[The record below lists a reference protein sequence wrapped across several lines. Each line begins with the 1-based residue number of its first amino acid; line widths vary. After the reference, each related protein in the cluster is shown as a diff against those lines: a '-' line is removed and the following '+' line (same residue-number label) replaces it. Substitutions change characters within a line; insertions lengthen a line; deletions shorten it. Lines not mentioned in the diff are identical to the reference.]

1 MNSELAHSL
10 QESEFFTEVKELLLQ
25 ARSRAYTTVNVI
37 MSQTYWQIGKRIV
50 EQELKGND
58 RAEYG
63 SQIIK
68 RLAQSL
74 SSDFGEG
81 LSVAN
86 LFNFRKFYLTFPDE
100 EKVYTLC
107 RKLSWSHIRLIMR
120 CEDELERQYYIS
132 ESSEHNW
139 SVRTLERNL
148 KTDSFHRLISQSS
161 LTEQKEPLT
170 QHEFVKDPYVMEFL
184 GIKGDGKFLENEL
197 ESAIIDN
204 IEQFLLELG
213 SGFSFVGRQMRI
225 STETMHFYVDL
236 VFYNYLLKCFVLIDL
251 KTDKLTHQ
259 DIGQMEMYV
268 RMFDDLKRQ
277 PDDNPTI
284 GIILCKDKDETLVKY
299 SVLNEAKQI
308 FASKYKLILPSEE
321 KLIAALDQKEL
332 LK

>member
-1 MNSELAHSL
+1 MEKSL
-10 QESEFFTEVKELLLQ
+10 TTSAQESKFYADIRELLLQ
-25 ARSRAYTTVNVI
+25 ARKHAYSTVNTI

-50 EQELKGND
+50 EQEQRGKN

-63 SQIIK
+63 SFLIK

-74 SSDFGEG
+74 AVDFGEG

-86 LFNFRKFYLTFPDE
+86 LKNFRRFYLTYPDH
-100 EKVYTLC
+100 EKSYTLC
-107 RKLSWSHIRLIMR
+107 SLLSWSHIRLIIR
-120 CEDELERQYYIS
+120 CVNELERDYYIE
-132 ESSEHNW
+132 ESSKYSW
-139 SVRTLERNL
+139 SVRTLERKI
-148 KTDSFHRLISQSS
+148 KTDTFHRLISQSS
-161 LTEQKEPLT
+161 LTESKELLA
-170 QHEFVKDPYVMEFL
+170 QHNVVKDPYVMEFL
-184 GIKGDGKFLENEL
+184 GLKGNNKFLESEL
-197 ESAIIDN
+197 ETAIIDN

-213 SGFSFVGRQMRI
+213 NGFSFVGRQMRI

-236 VFYNYLLKCFVLIDL
+236 VFYNYILKCFVLIDL

-299 SVLNEAKQI
+299 SVLNEARQI

-321 KLIAALDQKEL
+321 KLIEALEQNL
-332 LK
+332 

>member
-1 MNSELAHSL
+1 MGTELTTNI
-10 QESEFFTEVKELLLQ
+10 QESQFYAEIKELLLQ
-25 ARSRAYTTVNVI
+25 ARSRAYMAVNSI

-50 EQELKGND
+50 EQEQKGSC

-63 SQIIK
+63 SRLIK

-74 SSDFGEG
+74 AADFGDG

-86 LFNFRKFYLTFPDE
+86 LKNFRRFYLTYPDQ
-100 EKVYTLC
+100 EKSYTLC
-107 RKLSWSHIRLIMR
+107 SLLSWSHIRLIMR
-120 CEDELERQYYIS
+120 CDDELERQYYIS
-132 ESSEHNW
+132 ESSKHNW

-161 LTEQKEPLT
+161 LTEHKEPLA
-170 QHEFVKDPYVMEFL
+170 QHDIVKDPYVMEFL
-184 GIKGDGKFLENEL
+184 GIKGNGKFLESEL

-213 SGFSFVGRQMRI
+213 NGFSFVGRQMRI

-251 KTDKLTHQ
+251 KTDRLTHQ

-277 PDDNPTI
+277 SDDNPTI

-299 SVLNEAKQI
+299 SVLNEARQI
-308 FASKYKLILPSEE
+308 FASKYKLVLPSEE
-321 KLIAALDQKEL
+321 KLIEALDIKI
-332 LK
+332 